1 MPEHISLRG
10 KYVRFR
16 HKLARKKI
24 QNLHTWEL
32 KTVIGI
38 KQ

>member
-1 MPEHISLRG
+1 MPEYISLRG

-16 HKLARKKI
+16 QKLEREKI
-24 QNLHTWEL
+24 RNLQTWEL
-32 KTVIGI
+32 KTVIDI